1 LVVVLRICR
10 IRGISWWESVRK
22 FTDQLVL
29 NRFVSVL
36 LFVSTALIGVW
47 PVASRIDSKRIP
59 SVTMLFVTWPCRSSV
74 VTDWGTLSI
83 QYVVQGA
90 CLSILQLLIALVI
103 MLVCD
108 SRAVSDS
115 IELVQRANPVLTDRT
130 SFKRCACSPRLLFRA
145 VRTAKA
151 PAVRALCSGPVLT
164 NRRVSGRVGLV
175 FVACSGGLP
184 VGWRRDGPSA
194 AAAWAYEVGGLGRAV
209 EVGVERSVSTDS
221 DTGGWGF

>member
-1 LVVVLRICR
+1 VWLPAPQIRQRCNREQLRVLCYRKHLVYCIVFGLYTTKCGLVVVPRIRR
-10 IRGISWWESVRK
+10 IRGIGWWESVRK

-36 LFVSTALIGVW
+36 LLVSTALIGVW

-74 VTDWGTLSI
+74 VTNRGTLLMR
-83 QYVVQGA
+83 YVVQGA
-90 CLSILQLLIALVI
+90 CLSILQLLIVLVI
-103 MLVCD
+103 VSVCD

-115 IELVQRANPVLTDRT
+115 MESVQRANPVLTDRT

-145 VRTAKA
+145 VRTAKE
-151 PAVRALCSGPVLT
+151 PAARALCSWSILT

-175 FVACSGGLP
+175 FPARGDGLR
-184 VGWRRDGPSA
+184 VGW
-194 AAAWAYEVGGLGRAV
+194 
-209 EVGVERSVSTDS
+209 
-221 DTGGWGF
+221 